1 MRAQSGALGNR
12 RAPRKTSEAR
22 RVVAAP
28 GSVDRPRLL
37 VVASVLLDD
46 DDLVV
51 VVVAMPIVRMM
62 MSAFRDDDPLAFG
75 LGRRQGHHESNG
87 GKCRQRHSDLAHSS
101 SSPVFSPRENS
112 SR

>member
-1 MRAQSGALGNR
+1 PARCR
-12 RAPRKTSEAR
+12 RPGLRRPSAPF
-22 RVVAAP
+22 
-28 GSVDRPRLL
+28 L

-46 DDLVV
+46 DDLLV

-62 MSAFRDDDPLAFG
+62 MSAFLDDDPLAFG

-112 SR
+112 SRAPPFRGRGF

>member
-46 DDLVV
+46 DDLLV

-62 MSAFRDDDPLAFG
+62 MSAFLDDDPLAFG
-75 LGRRQGHHESNG
+75 LGR
-87 GKCRQRHSDLAHSS
+87 RQRHSDLAHSS
-101 SSPVFSPRENS
+101 SSPSSPRGKTHHTRHRS
-112 SR
+112 AVADFKC